1 MAAAG
6 GRRERRPV
14 RILELLD
21 PTLCVLAD
29 LVVRTTVRHKTL
41 RQEIGEEADAKGQTS
56 GRRRRE
62 TASISSLSL
71 KSRFPRRASR
81 SSAVFFLSLVTLPL
95 SQGLSPWVHAY
106 TRVSCVCVPM
116 RMPTAPPALRS
127 AVSGSGA
134 GGEEA
139 LRERERHSHTE
150 DDCGQPRG

>member
-95 SQGLSPWVHAY
+95 SAVTGPVTLG
-106 TRVSCVCVPM
+106 TRLHTCLVCV
-116 RMPTAPPALRS
+116 RANADADGAPGPA
-127 AVSGSGA
+127 
-134 GGEEA
+134 
-139 LRERERHSHTE
+139 
-150 DDCGQPRG
+150 

>member
-81 SSAVFFLSLVTLPL
+81 SSAVFFLSLVTSPL
-95 SQGLSPWVHAY
+95 SQAACHPGY
-106 TRVSCVCVPM
+106 TLTHVSRVCACQCGCRRRPRPCVV
-116 RMPTAPPALRS
+116 L
-127 AVSGSGA
+127 
-134 GGEEA
+134 
-139 LRERERHSHTE
+139 
-150 DDCGQPRG
+150 

>member
-1 MAAAG
+1 M
-6 GRRERRPV
+6 

-139 LRERERHSHTE
+139 LRKREAQSH
-150 DDCGQPRG
+150 RG

>member
-81 SSAVFFLSLVTLPL
+81 SSAVFFLSLVTSPL

-139 LRERERHSHTE
+139 LRKREAQSH
-150 DDCGQPRG
+150 RG